1 MRLMLV
7 GGYIGK
13 KKLKGRSSELDL
25 DGGEKRSKVFQRLQK
40 TKAPTRGP
48 SHQAGGTPSN
58 SPFFQLSAKY
68 WQLYSTASFPFPT
81 TKTTTRPARTQYQTL
96 AVQCSGERE
105 EGLFCWAARGLLFLR
120 YNMARVEGSG
130 GEA

>member
-7 GGYIGK
+7 GGYIFK

-40 TKAPTRGP
+40 TKAATRTP
-48 SHQAGGTPSN
+48 SQQAGGTHSN

-68 WQLYSTASFPFPT
+68 WQLYSTAAFPFPP
-81 TKTTTRPARTQYQTL
+81 TKTTMRPARPPHQVL
-96 AVQCSGERE
+96 AVR
-105 EGLFCWAARGLLFLR
+105 
-120 YNMARVEGSG
+120 
-130 GEA
+130 